1 VLVAVLAELVL
12 IAAGNNQWVTRYVFD
27 HVGGTQN
34 SLQLR
39 LADAATTYSWRV
51 SKPGQDAGHNWLG
64 QWVLI
69 GTVLLITALL
79 VFAVARGVVSFGRV
93 FFGTWTAVIV
103 ATEVGAIVRGLVLDD
118 RVYGFTN
125 RASFA
130 FFGQASPSGYNFLG
144 GVGLGLLVGL
154 VAAVAAVATRRT
166 AGVMIAPPAP
176 APVPEPTEG
185 APPRQQ
191 MGAPPWFGQRQATAA
206 PITEPAREERP
217 NLSKGESGDFSTGT
231 GRHEL
236 APTSTDAAIEQ
247 PPVGANPTDSAGH
260 ESAGQPTEQL
270 PAAAEDPGASASRPT
285 DHRLP
290 AAAEDPGASAGEPTE
305 QLPPVAAEDPGASAG
320 EPTEQLPPVAAE
332 DPGASASQGSPTQR
346 TSQFPP
352 VAD

>member
-1 VLVAVLAELVL
+1 MLVAVLAELVL

-69 GTVLLITALL
+69 GTVLLVTALL

-176 APVPEPTEG
+176 APAPVPEPIEG

-305 QLPPVAAEDPGASAG
+305 QLPPVAAEDPGASA
-320 EPTEQLPPVAAE
+320 
-332 DPGASASQGSPTQR
+332 SQGSPTQR